1 MAAQYDYLKEFIEK
15 FEDKT
20 KEIVFNDDTIV
31 SIQKSISQWLKTKE
45 RFDKKLITIYNNFT
59 LEEKKSL
66 AISSNKGEKDLS
78 YAGLNKIIKKYVSQK
93 KHIKNLKDINEIT
106 QYFIKGYK
114 LLHYIR
120 EILTDQEITYTIL
133 YQSKE
138 ELLEAHLTLQQLFPA
153 ISLTLSDYKIVN
165 EETKLSNQMS
175 LSLSNTAINKLINK
189 LEKNENEL
197 NKIITSLDKPNLW
210 DSLVNHQ
217 KKINIGN
224 LGHAFEAY
232 KVLRTIDKYKTI
244 NYIGNSNNYNTESL
258 AEALIKESLRNG
270 DKGWQIG
277 DIGTEQLKAVYNSSA
292 NLIQISSI
300 ATTLKAVNEALDKK
314 NENEMIKALTDIYVT
329 NRESFNNNIDKK
341 AEEIAI
347 SNINKNIKKLGLNVI
362 Q

>member
-1 MAAQYDYLKEFIEK
+1 
-15 FEDKT
+15 
-20 KEIVFNDDTIV
+20 
-31 SIQKSISQWLKTKE
+31 
-45 RFDKKLITIYNNFT
+45 
-59 LEEKKSL
+59 
-66 AISSNKGEKDLS
+66 
-78 YAGLNKIIKKYVSQK
+78 
-93 KHIKNLKDINEIT
+93 
-106 QYFIKGYK
+106 
-114 LLHYIR
+114 
-120 EILTDQEITYTIL
+120 
-133 YQSKE
+133 
-138 ELLEAHLTLQQLFPA
+138 
-153 ISLTLSDYKIVN
+153 
-165 EETKLSNQMS
+165 MS

-292 NLIQISSI
+292 NLI
-300 ATTLKAVNEALDKK
+300 
-314 NENEMIKALTDIYVT
+314 
-329 NRESFNNNIDKK
+329 
-341 AEEIAI
+341 
-347 SNINKNIKKLGLNVI
+347 
-362 Q
+362 